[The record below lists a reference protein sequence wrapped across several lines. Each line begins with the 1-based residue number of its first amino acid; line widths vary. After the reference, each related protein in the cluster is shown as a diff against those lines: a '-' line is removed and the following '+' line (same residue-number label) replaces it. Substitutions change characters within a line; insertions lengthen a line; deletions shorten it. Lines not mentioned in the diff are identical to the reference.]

1 MDSSYDITTPILA
14 GYMAGGVSMLIHHPL
29 DSLKVLRQT
38 ENSTVSKSATTV
50 TTSTTAT
57 PATASSAAT
66 TTATSNVAATSTNT
80 SSVVTRN
87 LSTAAVETPSSSQL
101 QVSKR
106 SIRSLYAGL
115 TGPLVSVGLVQSL
128 NFALYD
134 SFRKYLYSKDH
145 PNNNNNKDYLYKDS
159 LSNVLCSSLAT
170 GFCIT
175 FVTSP
180 VFVMKTKQ
188 QLTGKSF
195 FKTLKSTINHP
206 AGFKNFYVGLGPHM
220 ICETVWRGCYFT
232 AYEHLKRQ
240 VSKFY
245 DEPIQQPLPLPHTVA
260 CAGVAGAF
268 AWAIM
273 FPVDVVRSRM
283 YAQAA
288 KFPNHPDP
296 LSSLQ
301 MAKSLWKE
309 AGFKLFYRGIFVN
322 ILRLTPMQM
331 TLLPCYDLASQIL
344 ATSSL

>member
-1 MDSSYDITTPILA
+1 MDSSYDVTTPILA

-38 ENSTVSKSATTV
+38 ENSTVSKSAV
-50 TTSTTAT
+50 TTSAT
-57 PATASSAAT
+57 PTPVTSASSAAT
-66 TTATSNVAATSTNT
+66 STATSNVAATSTS

-87 LSTAAVETPSSSQL
+87 LSTAVVETPSQI
-101 QVSKR
+101 QASKR

-134 SFRKYLYSKDH
+134 SFRKYLYTRQHPSDH
-145 PNNNNNKDYLYKDS
+145 SQHNNNKDYLFKDS

-180 VFVMKTKQ
+180 VFVIKTKQ
-188 QLTGKSF
+188 QITGKSF
-195 FKTLKSTINHP
+195 IKIFKSTINHP

-240 VSKFY
+240 LSAFY
-245 DEPIQQPLPLPHTVA
+245 NVPSQQPLPLPHTMA

-301 MAKSLWKE
+301 MVKSLWKE
-309 AGFKLFYRGIFVN
+309 ARFKLFYRGIFIN

-331 TLLPCYDLASQIL
+331 TLLPCYDFASQIL